1 MPHAETSFLLFPPPP
16 TFLPLPSF
24 FPVLSLPSFLP
35 TLLLSL
41 PPINFLLGPLSAV
54 DRWLSQMGQNTHP
67 ATSSGPQGNLELVD
81 YLYQNIDGIK
91 YPRNLNSGSSKDLKD
106 LSKSSL
112 PVSPVGNSGSI
123 DKQNNGRQGSFV
135 DSASQNSD
143 PLRVFAVV
151 YERKGNSALSALFY
165 IRVSCRLTF
174 LVLLFL
180 FLCCCQ

>member
-1 MPHAETSFLLFPPPP
+1 
-16 TFLPLPSF
+16 
-24 FPVLSLPSFLP
+24 
-35 TLLLSL
+35 
-41 PPINFLLGPLSAV
+41 
-54 DRWLSQMGQNTHP
+54 MGHNTHP

-112 PVSPVGNSGSI
+112 PVSPIGNSGSSE
-123 DKQNNGRQGSFV
+123 KQNSGRHGSFV

-151 YERKGNSALSALFY
+151 YERKGNSA
-165 IRVSCRLTF
+165 
-174 LVLLFL
+174 
-180 FLCCCQ
+180 